1 MNATSE
7 AIVAMADR
15 NASEHQEVDS
25 RTELDSHANMPVVGN
40 QCVIV
45 TDHAKTVDVNA
56 FAPHYEVTKAKLVD
70 AAIKYSDPY
79 SGEEYILIVMNAISV
94 PTMRHNL
101 IPPFI
106 MREAGLQVNEVP
118 KIHREDPDID
128 DHSIMFKETGL
139 RIPLGL
145 WGTFSYFPTT
155 KPTAADL
162 ESPEEVYVL
171 TPLRWNPH
179 SDAYA
184 FNEESMLDWEGNMR
198 TTQGQ
203 EHPASL

>member
-1 MNATSE
+1 MLQSNILTPIA
-7 AIVAMADR
+7 
-15 NASEHQEVDS
+15 
-25 RTELDSHANMPVVGN
+25 
-40 QCVIV
+40 
-45 TDHAKTVDVNA
+45 
-56 FAPHYEVTKAKLVD
+56 
-70 AAIKYSDPY
+70 
-79 SGEEYILIVMNAISV
+79 GEDYILIVMNAISV

-106 MREAGLQVNEVP
+106 MREAGLEVNEVP

-162 ESPEEVYVL
+162 EDPEEVYVL

-179 SDAYA
+179 SDAYT

-198 TTQGQ
+198 LPKDRSTWLVLMRLKTDPVMVSSLLIGTAEQEATTCFEPHDRMPSTLYDALCDQAVLGTFHSQ
-203 EHPASL
+203 YWGDSWQ